1 MTLAAARVTLKQHR
15 FEVGAGFLAALVAGI
30 SALVVVYRL
39 NSLEVPFSCI
49 DGWLGRADGPEGAGP
64 CAALMRPWTS
74 VLYEEG
80 NRILE
85 AMRVLPFAVG
95 LLAGVPIVAHE
106 LEARTAQTA
115 WSLEGSRVRWLVRQV
130 APILLVLGVAVG
142 FAAVAIA
149 ILDTY
154 KVASG
159 DFAFFDLGL
168 YGPLLVLRAFCAF
181 GVGLMI
187 GALLGRTLPAS
198 VLGAA
203 LALALALAVGAARD
217 RWLWALPAVPIAT
230 VSADRNAE
238 PQMLPRMLSTDW
250 GYLTPDGRM
259 ISNEEGLALV
269 PPEIAAND
277 SPVQPVA
284 SDEWL
289 SGRGYTLLPLG
300 VSDEMAL
307 AWAPYEALIFGLVGS
322 LSIATTI
329 VVVDRRRPT

>member
-39 NSLEVPFSCI
+39 NALEVPFSCI
-49 DGWLGRADGPEGAGP
+49 DGWLERADGPDRAGP

-80 NRILE
+80 ERIFE
-85 AMRVLPFAVG
+85 AMRILPFTVG
-95 LLAGVPIVAHE
+95 LLAGVPIVARE
-106 LEARTAQTA
+106 LEGRTAQTA

-130 APILLVLGVAVG
+130 APILVLLGVGVG
-142 FAAVAIA
+142 FAAVAMA

-154 KVASG
+154 KVAVG
-159 DFAFFDLGL
+159 DPGFLALGL
-168 YGPLLVLRAFCAF
+168 YGPLVIFRAFAAF
-181 GVGLMI
+181 GAGLMI
-187 GALLGRTLPAS
+187 GALLGRTLPAF

-203 LALALALAVGAARD
+203 LALALALAVGAVRD
-217 RWLWALPAVPIAT
+217 RWLWSLPGVPIVT
-230 VSADRNAE
+230 LSADPHAE
-238 PQMLPRMLSTDW
+238 PQMVPRMLTTDW

-289 SGRGYTLLPLG
+289 HERGYTLLPLG

-307 AWAPYEALIFGLVGS
+307 AWGPYEALIFGLVGS

-329 VVVDRRRPT
+329 VVVNRRRPT